1 MYFYLRQSL
10 RSRSFYFRKF
20 ACIGNFS
27 GNLYSEN
34 WPTSAILTENIY
46 WNSVNFW
53 EKQYLFLGLNRGTWA
68 ADVKDIFGLHLCI
81 TWSEAYSFMPGNGLF
96 CGWCQAAPTPFNR
109 CFPKARAFAYWR
121 PRFLRHRPRHQG
133 IGGLHQCDQMWTII
147 TNSDQL
153 WQIRSEVMD
162 NRDNRSPEVYIGHCP
177 LVLFMQWVISTP
189 IVREMLCSSDRDNH
203 WKYRN
208 SSSTR
213 KLTDFCVLLAALQEY
228 GSHCRAS
235 CGLWGNILGHF

>member
-34 WPTSAILTENIY
+34 WPTLAILTENIY

-109 CFPKARAFAYWR
+109 CFPKARAFRLLTPAVFASSAPASR
-121 PRFLRHRPRHQG
+121 NRG
-133 IGGLHQCDQMWTII
+133 ITPMWPDVNHNNKQWPAM
-147 TNSDQL
+147 TN
-153 WQIRSEVMD
+153 QIRS
-162 NRDNRSPEVYIGHCP
+162 
-177 LVLFMQWVISTP
+177 
-189 IVREMLCSSDRDNH
+189 
-203 WKYRN
+203 
-208 SSSTR
+208 
-213 KLTDFCVLLAALQEY
+213 Y
-228 GSHCRAS
+228 GQSRQ
-235 CGLWGNILGHF
+235 